1 MYPINQE
8 GLESNEFGL
17 VTVDHLQRKGR
28 ISVAVVESWDIRNL
42 HVGQRFRKRCC
53 FMFTGE
59 FGGIFL
65 EHSDVEVCHSFAVAL
80 PSILIFNSG
89 VFLINF
95 NLGGVFLIKSHFIS
109 LFYFKKF

>member
-1 MYPINQE
+1 M
-8 GLESNEFGL
+8 
-17 VTVDHLQRKGR
+17 
-28 ISVAVVESWDIRNL
+28 AVVESWDIRNL

-59 FGGIFL
+59 FGGILGEFGGIFL

-89 VFLINF
+89 AFLIF
-95 NLGGVFLIKSHFIS
+95 
-109 LFYFKKF
+109 